1 MKTPSGKLT
10 RQVQKLVRGLAP
22 WHANLKHCARVMACW
37 HVKLK
42 VNTLLA
48 CWHVNHDDPQAR
60 KPRWYAKH
68 VDTQARMEHDLA
80 NSIRNSQDF
89 ILTDSC
95 AELCF
100 PC

>member
-1 MKTPSGKLT
+1 MKTRSGKLT
-10 RQVQKLVRGLAP
+10 RQVQQLARGLAP
-22 WHANLKHCARVMACW
+22 WHAKLKHFARVM
-37 HVKLK
+37 
-42 VNTLLA
+42 A

-68 VDTQARMEHDLA
+68 VDKQARMEHDLA

-89 ILTDSC
+89 ILTYSC